1 MARDLATLEQQL
13 RQQQA
18 TAAALILENERCE
31 HAARDA
37 VDEAQE
43 LRQTV
48 QGLQNRLFDLQQEL
62 SQVHKAKRQEQQGVD
77 SATQTEKNSS
87 NEVEVEVVN
96 LRDQLAG
103 KNEVI
108 RILKEGK
115 ARLTGD
121 LASLERLARQAEHEV
136 TRLRHK
142 LHQSGFAYSPQSVTV
157 STPPT
162 FLGSEGDAEDRPGA
176 DSSSLLASSSR
187 LPNFPP
193 LDVSPVQLQPAEL
206 GRESTDKRSVVVW
219 ARVEQAGDEFQGE
232 GGVVAEMRSL
242 ATQKAPL
249 HDDSDS
255 DQDGE
260 RFYSPRGDDAH
271 FHVPSTAMTTPA
283 RTDSEGVASE
293 KCEIATGQK
302 ADARQ
307 RALDRSQSPQ
317 LKPDV
322 RQRALERSPSPQVCL
337 GFRVKGLE

>member
-48 QGLQNRLFDLQQEL
+48 QGLQNRLFDLQPEL

-115 ARLTGD
+115 ARLTG
-121 LASLERLARQAEHEV
+121 
-136 TRLRHK
+136 
-142 LHQSGFAYSPQSVTV
+142 
-157 STPPT
+157 
-162 FLGSEGDAEDRPGA
+162 
-176 DSSSLLASSSR
+176 
-187 LPNFPP
+187 
-193 LDVSPVQLQPAEL
+193 
-206 GRESTDKRSVVVW
+206 
-219 ARVEQAGDEFQGE
+219 
-232 GGVVAEMRSL
+232 
-242 ATQKAPL
+242 
-249 HDDSDS
+249 
-255 DQDGE
+255 
-260 RFYSPRGDDAH
+260 
-271 FHVPSTAMTTPA
+271 
-283 RTDSEGVASE
+283 
-293 KCEIATGQK
+293 
-302 ADARQ
+302 
-307 RALDRSQSPQ
+307 
-317 LKPDV
+317 
-322 RQRALERSPSPQVCL
+322 
-337 GFRVKGLE
+337 

>member
-1 MARDLATLEQQL
+1 MARDLGTLEQQL

-31 HAARDA
+31 HAARHA

-48 QGLQNRLFDLQQEL
+48 QGLQNRLFDLQQDL
-62 SQVHKAKRQEQQGVD
+62 SQVHKARRQEQQGVD

-87 NEVEVEVVN
+87 SEVEVVN

-142 LHQSGFAYSPQSVTV
+142 LHQSGFAHSPQSVTV
-157 STPPT
+157 STPPS
-162 FLGSEGDAEDRPGA
+162 FLGSEGDAQERPVA
-176 DSSSLLASSSR
+176 DSSLMASASR
-187 LPNFPP
+187 LQDFLP
-193 LDVSPVQLQPAEL
+193 LDVSPVQLQL
-206 GRESTDKRSVVVW
+206 GRSESSDKRSGVVW
-219 ARVEQAGDEFQGE
+219 AREKKAGDECQEE
-232 GGVVAEMRSL
+232 GGLFAEMRSL
-242 ATQKAPL
+242 ATQKAPAN
-249 HDDSDS
+249 DDSDS

-283 RTDSEGVASE
+283 RADSEGVAPE
-293 KCEIATGQK
+293 KCEIATGYR

-317 LKPDV
+317 LKADL